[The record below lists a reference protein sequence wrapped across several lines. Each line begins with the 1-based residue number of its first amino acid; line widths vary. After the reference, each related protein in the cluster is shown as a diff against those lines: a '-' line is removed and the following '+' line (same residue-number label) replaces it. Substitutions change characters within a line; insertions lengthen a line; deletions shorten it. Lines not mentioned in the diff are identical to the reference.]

1 VLVLHHPELVAS
13 PADEQEE
20 DVKEELEEDVENP
33 DVEDSSWVL
42 EDLEVRVFSQAASSN
57 IATSDIAI
65 GGNCYYHLGY

>member
-1 VLVLHHPELVAS
+1 MLVLHHPELVAS

-33 DVEDSSWVL
+33 DVE
-42 EDLEVRVFSQAASSN
+42 VFSQAAGSN

>member
-1 VLVLHHPELVAS
+1 MLVLHHPELVAS

-42 EDLEVRVFSQAASSN
+42 EVRVFSQAAGSN

-65 GGNCYYHLGY
+65 GGNCYYHLSY